1 MKPKLIKG
9 GNHSDNR
16 GSICFNN
23 DFNTENIKR
32 IYTIEN
38 KNTEYIRAW
47 QGHAIESRWFSA
59 IQGHF
64 EIKLIKIDNW
74 ENPMKKVKPFVYEL
88 KADTLDVIYV
98 PKGYVSSIQAKEE
111 NSKLLAMS
119 DYFLGEV
126 KDEYRYESDY
136 FTIKI

>member
-16 GSICFNN
+16 GRICFNN

-38 KNTEYIRAW
+38 KNIGYIRAW
-47 QGHAIESRWFSA
+47 QGHAIESRCFSA

-64 EIKLIKIDNW
+64 EIRLIKIDNW
-74 ENPMKKVKPFVYEL
+74 EKPMKKVKPFVYEL

-98 PKGYVSSIQAKEE
+98 PKGYVSSIQAIEE

-119 DYFLGEV
+119 DYLLGEV
-126 KDEYRYESDY
+126 KDEYRYEPDY
-136 FTIKI
+136 FTIKN